1 MEMGDFNYS
10 LSRREGNLIIF
21 AEASGMV
28 EPGEGTFDHPS
39 PRELFPLMRFD
50 FFRNI
55 NVKAELTLRIR
66 NKSATISSIC
76 TELLDRRI
84 PPIPSF
90 RSKYPTFCVMNIG
103 SMNHNRQQAG
113 SGTSTTMC
121 RFLPFVF
128 SLRQFPLTPCA
139 VAHSLIQWCYLFP
152 LFIGQVAGIRL
163 SFLFFHVSILSQTYS
178 LVNTGF

>member
-1 MEMGDFNYS
+1 MEMGDFNHS

-21 AEASGMV
+21 AETSGMV

-90 RSKYPTFCVMNIG
+90 RSKYPAFCVMNIG
-103 SMNHNRQQAG
+103 SMNHNRQQTAQHIHYDVP
-113 SGTSTTMC
+113 
-121 RFLPFVF
+121 LPAFRL
-128 SLRQFPLTPCA
+128 SLRQSHVLRRLPPFS
-139 VAHSLIQWCYLFP
+139 HSGNQ
-152 LFIGQVAGIRL
+152 
-163 SFLFFHVSILSQTYS
+163 
-178 LVNTGF
+178 

>member
-1 MEMGDFNYS
+1 MEMGDFNHS

-21 AEASGMV
+21 AETSGMV

-84 PPIPSF
+84 PTIPSF
-90 RSKYPTFCVMNIG
+90 RSKYPAFCVMNIG
-103 SMNHNRQQAG
+103 SMNHNRQQ
-113 SGTSTTMC
+113 TTQHIHYDVPLPAF
-121 RFLPFVF
+121 RFFPPSIPRSSLAATVF
-128 SLRQFPLTPCA
+128 TLWESMIA
-139 VAHSLIQWCYLFP
+139 
-152 LFIGQVAGIRL
+152 
-163 SFLFFHVSILSQTYS
+163 
-178 LVNTGF
+178 

>member
-1 MEMGDFNYS
+1 MEMGDFNHS

-84 PPIPSF
+84 PLIPWF
-90 RSKYPTFCVMNIG
+90 RSKYPAFCVMNISG
-103 SMNHNRQQAG
+103 MNHNRQQAAQHIHYDVPLPAF
-113 SGTSTTMC
+113 
-121 RFLPFVF
+121 RFFPPSIPRSSLAATVF
-128 SLRQFPLTPCA
+128 TLWESMIA
-139 VAHSLIQWCYLFP
+139 
-152 LFIGQVAGIRL
+152 
-163 SFLFFHVSILSQTYS
+163 
-178 LVNTGF
+178 

>member
-1 MEMGDFNYS
+1 MEMGDFNHS

-21 AEASGMV
+21 AETSGMV

-50 FFRNI
+50 FFRNV

-90 RSKYPTFCVMNIG
+90 RSKYPAFCVMNIG
-103 SMNHNRQQAG
+103 SMNHNRQQTAQHIHYDVPLPAF
-113 SGTSTTMC
+113 
-121 RFLPFVF
+121 RFFPPSIPRSSLAAPVF
-128 SLRQFPLTPCA
+128 TLWESMIA
-139 VAHSLIQWCYLFP
+139 
-152 LFIGQVAGIRL
+152 
-163 SFLFFHVSILSQTYS
+163 
-178 LVNTGF
+178 

>member
-1 MEMGDFNYS
+1 MEMGDFNHS

-55 NVKAELTLRIR
+55 NVKVKLTLRIR

-103 SMNHNRQQAG
+103 SMNHNRQQTAQHIHYDVPL
-113 SGTSTTMC
+113 SAF
-121 RFLPFVF
+121 RFFPPSIPRSSLAATVF
-128 SLRQFPLTPCA
+128 TLWESMIA
-139 VAHSLIQWCYLFP
+139 
-152 LFIGQVAGIRL
+152 
-163 SFLFFHVSILSQTYS
+163 
-178 LVNTGF
+178 

>member
-1 MEMGDFNYS
+1 MEMGDFNHS

-21 AEASGMV
+21 AETSGMV

-90 RSKYPTFCVMNIG
+90 RSKYPAFCVMNIG
-103 SMNHNRQQAG
+103 SMNHNRQQTAQHIHYNVPLPAF
-113 SGTSTTMC
+113 
-121 RFLPFVF
+121 RFFPPSIPRSSLAATVF
-128 SLRQFPLTPCA
+128 TLWESMIA
-139 VAHSLIQWCYLFP
+139 
-152 LFIGQVAGIRL
+152 
-163 SFLFFHVSILSQTYS
+163 
-178 LVNTGF
+178 

>member
-1 MEMGDFNYS
+1 MGDFNHS

-21 AEASGMV
+21 AETSGMV

-103 SMNHNRQQAG
+103 SMNHNRQQTAQHIHYDVPL
-113 SGTSTTMC
+113 SAF
-121 RFLPFVF
+121 RFFPPSIPRSSLAATVF
-128 SLRQFPLTPCA
+128 TLWESMIA
-139 VAHSLIQWCYLFP
+139 
-152 LFIGQVAGIRL
+152 
-163 SFLFFHVSILSQTYS
+163 
-178 LVNTGF
+178 

>member
-1 MEMGDFNYS
+1 MEMGDFNHS

-21 AEASGMV
+21 AETSGMV

-103 SMNHNRQQAG
+103 SMNHNRQQTAQHIHYDVPL
-113 SGTSTTMC
+113 SAF
-121 RFLPFVF
+121 RFFPPSIPRSSLAATVF
-128 SLRQFPLTPCA
+128 TLWESMIA
-139 VAHSLIQWCYLFP
+139 
-152 LFIGQVAGIRL
+152 
-163 SFLFFHVSILSQTYS
+163 
-178 LVNTGF
+178 

>member
-1 MEMGDFNYS
+1 MEMGDFNHS

-21 AEASGMV
+21 AETSGMV

-90 RSKYPTFCVMNIG
+90 RSKYPAFCVMNIG
-103 SMNHNRQQAG
+103 SMNHNRQQAAQHIHYDVP
-113 SGTSTTMC
+113 
-121 RFLPFVF
+121 LPTFCFFPPSIPRF
-128 SLRQFPLTPCA
+128 SLAATVFTLWESMIA
-139 VAHSLIQWCYLFP
+139 
-152 LFIGQVAGIRL
+152 
-163 SFLFFHVSILSQTYS
+163 
-178 LVNTGF
+178 

>member
-1 MEMGDFNYS
+1 MEMGDFNHS

-21 AEASGMV
+21 AETSGMV

-90 RSKYPTFCVMNIG
+90 RSEYPAFCVMNIG
-103 SMNHNRQQAG
+103 SMNHNRQQTAQHIHYDVPL
-113 SGTSTTMC
+113 SAF
-121 RFLPFVF
+121 RFFPPSIPRSSLAATVF
-128 SLRQFPLTPCA
+128 TLWESMIA
-139 VAHSLIQWCYLFP
+139 
-152 LFIGQVAGIRL
+152 
-163 SFLFFHVSILSQTYS
+163 
-178 LVNTGF
+178 